1 MLHIQGLQIKRGDF
15 LIELP
20 RLDLAAGEVC
30 ALVGESGCG
39 KSTVLEVLG
48 LILRPQSIK
57 HFVLNKQD
65 ITGLL
70 DNEAKLTAIRA
81 RYLGF
86 VLQSGALLP
95 FLTVRQ
101 NIELPRRLLKL
112 SPSSALIEQA
122 LAHLKLNALLD
133 KKPAQL
139 SIGERQRVAFVRAIA
154 HEPKLLLADEPTAA
168 LDPPA
173 ALALFELIIE
183 LAQRFNIATLLV
195 SHDWQLVKQCGL
207 RALRGQSGHT
217 QASGTVFIDEC

>member
-1 MLHIQGLQIKRGDF
+1 MLQLQGLKIKRGDF
-15 LIELP
+15 VIELP
-20 RLDLAAGEVC
+20 RLHLAAGEVC

-57 HFVLNKQD
+57 RFVLDGLD
-65 ITGLL
+65 ITSLL
-70 DNEAKLTAIRA
+70 DDEAKLTAIRA
-81 RYLGF
+81 HRLGF
-86 VLQSGALLP
+86 VLQTGALLP

-112 SPSSALIEQA
+112 APNSALIDEA
-122 LAHLKLNALLD
+122 LVQLKLQDLLD
-133 KKPAQL
+133 KRPAQL

-154 HEPKLLLADEPTAA
+154 HKPKLLLADEPTAA
-168 LDPPA
+168 LDPPT

-195 SHDWQLVKQCGL
+195 SHDWALVKQCKI
-207 RALRGQSGHT
+207 RALRGQT
-217 QASGTVFIDEC
+217 QNGGTVFTDEH